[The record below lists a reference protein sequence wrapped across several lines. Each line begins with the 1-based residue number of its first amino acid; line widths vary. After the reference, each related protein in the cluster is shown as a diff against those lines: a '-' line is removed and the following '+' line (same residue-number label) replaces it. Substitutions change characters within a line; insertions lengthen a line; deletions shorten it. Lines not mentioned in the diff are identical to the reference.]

1 MKILLVQLSWLGDT
15 ILSTPVIAGIKQI
28 YPDSQL
34 WMLTTPLASALVERD
49 PLLAGVLTYDKRNR
63 DSGIKGF
70 VRMSFRLR
78 HLNFNAAYSLHKSY
92 RTAML
97 LWLSGIPV
105 RIGFANAKLSFLYH
119 KRRPRNTE
127 EHDVLRN
134 LSLISG
140 EISPNAPDG
149 TLRLFAP
156 QIKDANPQVQK
167 VLARLNKY
175 VVLVPGSAWQTKMWP
190 WQGYRQVAENLMAKG
205 YSVVLLG
212 ALSERPVSE
221 KVARGIDVINLAGET
236 DISDAMLLVS
246 NSRLVVCNDS
256 MALHMA
262 SAFKVPNVA
271 IFCSTSPSFGFG
283 PWQNNAI
290 VLERDDL
297 ECKPCGPHGWKRC
310 PTGTEACMRELT
322 PQTVV
327 AAAEKL
333 LGIAGGYQDRQING

>member
-1 MKILLVQLSWLGDT
+1 MKILLVQTSWLGDT

-28 YPDSQL
+28 YPDAEL
-34 WMLTTPLASALVERD
+34 WMLTTPLASALVKPD
-49 PLLAGVLTYDKRNR
+49 PLLAGVLTFDKRNQ

-70 VRMSFRLR
+70 VRMGTRLK
-78 HLNFNAAYSLHKSY
+78 HLNFDAAYSLHKSY

-97 LWLSGIPV
+97 LWLSGIPL
-105 RIGFANAKLSFLYH
+105 RIGFADAKLPFLYH
-119 KRRPRNTE
+119 NRSRRKPAD
-127 EHDVLRN
+127 HDVLRN

-140 EISPNAPDG
+140 EISPDAPDG
-149 TLRLFAP
+149 ALRLFAP
-156 QIKDANPQVQK
+156 QNKDASPQVQE

-190 WQGYRQVAENLMAKG
+190 WQGYRQVAKNLLAKG
-205 YSVVLLG
+205 YPVVLLG
-212 ALSERPVSE
+212 APSERAVSE
-221 KVARGIDVINLAGET
+221 KVARGIDVFNLAGKT
-236 DISDAMLLVS
+236 NISDAMLLVS
-246 NSRLVVCNDS
+246 NSSLVVCNDS

-271 IFCSTSPSFGFG
+271 IFCSTSASFGFG

-297 ECKPCGPHGWKRC
+297 ECQPCGPHGWKRC
-310 PTGTEACMRELT
+310 PTETEACMRELT

-333 LGIAGGYQDRQING
+333 LDIDSGPQDRQING